1 MKKKLLKGVLCVALS
16 IALVL
21 TSTRLWNL
29 VLFASNAIPAFDS
42 EKYSKVLDVG
52 PVLFTENKV
61 TYPLTDIKDKSKV
74 TFSETTIVRNDGNI
88 LNTTPVIILAET
100 DSNLTDATRGNFKNS
115 YLVLWVAV
123 SGGYSIGL
131 LNSDTNGP
139 AAFPNSFLK
148 FAGQPDITGFHG
160 WGGTYPGGGTAL
172 PNSLKVTTKIE
183 NGKISVWMTSGG
195 NTKEVLREYSSND
208 YNIIGG
214 AAGFLMSQKI
224 SNNYNYSCSVWVD
237 KDNVNNGIAEKPEF
251 DSETQA
257 IAQEINKTTFTETKK
272 VYPLSNII
280 DKSKTTFTEQVIQRD
295 DNNTLN
301 TTPIVLLATTD
312 SNLTHDTRGN
322 FKNSHIVLWA
332 AASGGYSVALLNSDC
347 TGPAA
352 FPDSFNIFAD
362 QTDLTGF
369 KGWGGEYPD
378 GSQTLPE
385 SLTVTTKF
393 ENGKIS
399 VWLTDRDKTIQ
410 ILANYKSD
418 DFNITGAAIGQLTS
432 QKISNN
438 YSYKAK
444 AWTAKDNYSEGL
456 PTFDKNLH
464 TDILDMTGIAT
475 ADWVGFEYSES
486 SGGKMWTDLV
496 SGGNSSIRT
505 IDNTLTYKADNIYGS
520 GSVKYKNSGYTPNQA
535 YHYAYIT
542 IAKISEGDKV
552 GYLALKFAAG
562 GQSAKLSF
570 INSAGESTAE
580 YATLNTFSSVTT
592 SIGTTHSFAYRI
604 NTENY
609 SLSVWLN
616 GIAVLTDYVIDSK
629 YTVEDLTVGSGRFYA
644 SYQINNYRVWRTDPV
659 PEIVIPVPQFN
670 PETDVNLAPY
680 AQAAASNVSGVLK
693 DEKFI
698 LSQTQNIIGS
708 AFFRKVNLEGD
719 GTMYY
724 HAVIN
729 NDIENHS
736 SDGVYDGPSIALGS
750 VTYDEN
756 GKSGY
761 LVLRFTAQDGID
773 FRITARNGTDAV
785 YLGAITG
792 MKFKYPDTDSA
803 VRNDDTN
810 YVIDVKMSRKSISVW
825 VNEKCIVNDVKFN
838 SFGSGTTKKVTVN
851 DFMPGLICVNYT
863 GTVSD
868 FWFWCSKEDAPELNA
883 IGAAAKKPEFDK
895 STDTNVTSKM
905 PAVMAGK
912 DGEYKIEKNGTI
924 TIKSNGV
931 GEGEG
936 TDSGAYF
943 SAGIKRAGTM
953 YMRTVIKPERTLDET
968 IATTAIYGGPAIRLA
983 NATAS
988 VDDSGDQHGFLDILF
1003 TERDGIDVRIR
1014 DQFGSDVKYMG
1025 AISIGL
1031 KVAYPDTNTFVRGTG
1046 EYEVVIKLSMT
1057 RLSMWVNGVCVIND
1071 YKLHNILNF
1080 DNNDYRI
1087 DILDYAPGVLFNG
1100 ETGTVEEM
1108 IVWCAKDDIKP
1119 ARDTKYSYPTADE

>member
-1 MKKKLLKGVLCVALS
+1 MKKKILIGVLS
-16 IALVL
+16 IALCIALVF
-21 TSTRLWNL
+21 TGTQLWNL
-29 VLFASNAIPAFDS
+29 FLVASNTIPGFND
-42 EKYSKVLDVG
+42 EKHSKVLDVG

-61 TYPLTDIKDKSKV
+61 TYPLSDIKDKSKA
-74 TFSETTIVRNDGNI
+74 TYSETIIARNDNNI

-100 DSNLTDATRGNFKNS
+100 DSNLTDGTRGNFKNS
-115 YLVLWVAV
+115 YLVMWVAV
-123 SGGYSIGL
+123 SGGYAIGL

-139 AAFPNSFLK
+139 AVWADSFLK
-148 FAGQPDITGFHG
+148 FANQQSVTGFFG
-160 WGGTYPGGGTAL
+160 YSGQYPSGGYSI
-172 PNSLKVTTKIE
+172 PNSLKVTTKVE
-183 NGKISVWMTSGG
+183 DGKISVWMTSGG
-195 NTKEVLREYSSND
+195 NTIEVLKEYSTPD
-208 YNIIGG
+208 YNITGS

-237 KDNVNNGIAEKPEF
+237 KDNVKNGITEKPEF

-257 IAQEINKTTFTETKK
+257 IAQEIKKTTFTETKK

-280 DKSKTTFTEQVIQRD
+280 DKSKVTFTEQTIQRD

-301 TTPIVLLATTD
+301 TTPVVLLATTD
-312 SNLTHDTRGN
+312 SNITHDTRGN
-322 FKNSHIVLWA
+322 FKNSHIALWA
-332 AASGGYSVALLNSDC
+332 AATGGYSVGLLNSDC

-352 FPDSFNIFAD
+352 FPDSFCEFAD
-362 QTDLTGF
+362 QTSLTGF

-399 VWLTDRDKTIQ
+399 VWLTDGDKTIQ

-418 DFNITGAAIGQLTS
+418 KFNITGAAIGQLTS

-438 YSYKAK
+438 YSYTAK

-456 PTFDKNLH
+456 PTFDKDTH
-464 TDILDMTGIAT
+464 TDILDKTGIAS
-475 ADWVGFEYSES
+475 ADWVGFEYNETT
-486 SGGKMWTDLV
+486 GGKMWTDLI
-496 SGGNSSIRT
+496 SGGNASIRN
-505 IDNTLTYKADNIYGS
+505 IDNSLIYKADNIYGS
-520 GSVKYKNSGYTPNQA
+520 GSIRYNASGYSPNQA
-535 YHYAYIT
+535 YHYPYIA
-542 IAKISEGDKV
+542 IAKMSEGDKV
-552 GYLALKFAAG
+552 GYLALRFAAG

-570 INSAGESTAE
+570 MNVAGESTAP
-580 YATLNTFSSVTT
+580 YADLSNFSSVTT

-609 SLSVWLN
+609 SLSIWIN
-616 GIAVLTDYVIDSK
+616 GIAVLTDYVLDSK
-629 YTVEDLTVGSGRFYA
+629 YTVEDLAVGSGRFYA
-644 SYQINNYRVWRTDPV
+644 SFTINNYRVWRTDPI
-659 PEIVIPVPQFN
+659 PEIIIPVPEFN

-693 DEKFI
+693 DEKYI

-708 AFFRKVNLEGD
+708 AFFRNVNLEGD
-719 GTMYY
+719 GIMYY

-729 NDIENHS
+729 NDIKNHS

-750 VTYDEN
+750 ITDDES

-773 FRITARNGTDAV
+773 FRITARNGTDAL
-785 YLGAITG
+785 YIGALTG

-803 VRNDDTN
+803 IRNDDTN
-810 YVIDVKMSRKSISVW
+810 YVLDVKMSRKAISVW
-825 VNEKCIVNDVKFN
+825 VNGKCIVNDVKFT
-838 SFGSGTTKKVTVN
+838 SFGAGTTRKVTVN

-863 GTVSD
+863 GTISD
-868 FWFWCSKEDAPELNA
+868 FWFWCSKEDAPELNG
-883 IGAAAKKPEFDK
+883 GAAAAEKPEFNK
-895 STDTNVTSKM
+895 ATQTNVTSKM
-905 PAVMAGK
+905 PVVMAGK
-912 DGEYKIEKNGTI
+912 DGEYKLEKNGTI

-943 SAGIKRAGTM
+943 SAGIKRTGTM

-988 VDDSGDQHGFLDILF
+988 VSDTGDQHGYLDILF

-1014 DQFGSDVKYMG
+1014 DQFGSDVTYMG

-1031 KVAYPDTNTFVRGTG
+1031 KVAYPDTNTFIRGTG
-1046 EYEVVIKLSMT
+1046 EYEVVAKLSMT
-1057 RLSMWVNGVCVIND
+1057 RLSLWVNGVCVIND

-1087 DILDYAPGVLFNG
+1087 DILDFAPGVLFNG
-1100 ETGTVEEM
+1100 ETGTVKEFS
-1108 IVWCAKDDIKP
+1108 VWCAKDDVKP
-1119 ARDTKYSYPTADE
+1119 ARDTEYSHPTAS

>member
-1 MKKKLLKGVLCVALS
+1 MRKKLLKDMFCVVLS

-21 TSTRLWNL
+21 TSTQLWNL
-29 VLFASNAIPAFDS
+29 VLVASNAIPSFDD
-42 EKYSKVLDVG
+42 EKHSKVLDVSS
-52 PVLFTENKV
+52 VLFTENKV
-61 TYPLTDIKDKSKV
+61 TYPLADIKDKSKA
-74 TFSETTIVRNDGNI
+74 TFSETTIVRNDNNI

-115 YLVLWVAV
+115 YIVMWAAV
-123 SGGYSIGL
+123 SGGYAIGL

-139 AAFPNSFLK
+139 AVFPNSFLK
-148 FAGQPDITGFHG
+148 FANQQSLTGFPG
-160 WGGTYPGGGTAL
+160 YSGQYPNGGYAI
-172 PNSLKVTTKIE
+172 PNNLKVTAKVE
-183 NGKISVWMTSGG
+183 GGKLSVWVTSDG
-195 NTKEVLREYSSND
+195 NTKEVLREYSSSD
-208 YNIIGG
+208 YNITGS

-224 SNNYNYSCSVWVD
+224 SNNYNYSALVWTE
-237 KDNVNNGIAEKPEF
+237 KNNVNNGIADKPQF
-251 DSETQA
+251 DSDTQV
-257 IAQEINKTTFTETKK
+257 IAQEIKKSTFTETKT
-272 VYPLSNII
+272 VYPLTNII
-280 DKSKTTFTEQVIQRD
+280 DKSKITFTEQVIQRD
-295 DNNTLN
+295 DNNVLN
-301 TTPIVLLATTD
+301 TTPIVLLAETD
-312 SNLTHDTRGN
+312 SDITHDTRGN

-332 AASGGYSVALLNSDC
+332 AATGGYSVALLNSDC
-347 TGPAA
+347 TGPAVWI
-352 FPDSFNIFAD
+352 DSFNEFAG
-362 QTDLTGF
+362 QPSVTGF
-369 KGWGGEYPD
+369 EGWGGVYPN
-378 GSQTLPE
+378 GGQILPNT
-385 SLTVTTKF
+385 LTVTTKF

-399 VWLTDRDKTIQ
+399 VWLTDGDNTIQ

-418 DFNITGAAIGQLTS
+418 KFNITGAAIGQLTS

-438 YSYKAK
+438 YSYTAK

-456 PTFDKNLH
+456 PIFDKNIH
-464 TDILDMTGIAT
+464 TDILDMTGIAS
-475 ADWVGFEYSES
+475 ADWVGFEYNETT
-486 SGGKMWTDLV
+486 GGKMWTDLI
-496 SGGNSSIRT
+496 SGGNSSLRT
-505 IDNTLTYKADNIYGS
+505 IDSTLTYKADNIYGS
-520 GSVKYKNSGYTPNQA
+520 GSIKYKTSGYLPNQA
-535 YHYAYIT
+535 YHYAYIA
-542 IAKISEGDKV
+542 IAKISEGSKV

-562 GQSAKLSF
+562 GQSVKLSF
-570 INSAGESTAE
+570 ITPAGESTAE
-580 YATLNTFSSVTT
+580 HAVLSTFGSVNT

-604 NTENY
+604 NTENHL
-609 SLSVWLN
+609 LSIWLN
-616 GIAVLTDYVIDSK
+616 GIAVLTDFVIDSK
-629 YTVEDLTVGSGRFYA
+629 YTVEDLAVGSGRFYA
-644 SYQINNYRVWRTDPV
+644 SFQLDNYRVWRSDPV
-659 PEIVIPVPQFN
+659 PEIIIPVPEFN

-693 DEKFI
+693 DEMFI

-729 NDIENHS
+729 NDIKNHS

-785 YLGAITG
+785 YLGAITS

-810 YVIDVKMSRKSISVW
+810 YVLDVKMSRKSISVW

-838 SFGSGTTKKVTVN
+838 SFGADTTKKVTVN

-868 FWFWCSKEDAPELNA
+868 FWFWCSKEDAPELNSS
-883 IGAAAKKPEFDK
+883 AAAEKPVFNKE
-895 STDTNVTSKM
+895 TQTNVTSKM
-905 PAVMAGK
+905 LAVIAGK
-912 DGEYKIEKNGTI
+912 DGEFKLEKNGTLS
-924 TIKSNGV
+924 IKSNNV

-936 TDSGAYF
+936 TDNGAYF
-943 SAGIKRAGTM
+943 SAGIKRIGTM

-1031 KVAYPDTNTFVRGTG
+1031 KVAYPDTNTFIRGTG
-1046 EYEVVIKLSMT
+1046 EYEVVAKLSMT
-1057 RLSMWVNGVCVIND
+1057 RLSLWVNGVCVIND

-1087 DILDYAPGVLFNG
+1087 DILDFAPGILFNG
-1100 ETGTVEEM
+1100 ETGTVEETS
-1108 IVWCAKDDIKP
+1108 VWCAKEDVKP
-1119 ARDTKYSYPTADE
+1119 TRDTEYSYPTAS